1 MIWLSACFLDFGAGD
16 DSADSGPAAD
26 GVYQDCDP
34 TVLQPPLI
42 ASDEGAPADPHSD
55 VLGVDPEPR
64 LVRLGWPAVD
74 PSRSASL
81 LWRTD
86 LETQA
91 SVVEFGTTADDLDQR
106 VEGWSFTYGT
116 SNEMRMHET
125 RLCGLLSPETTY
137 HYRVGGEGAWSPV
150 HSFTTPP
157 AAGGSDTL
165 RIALGGDSRG
175 SYGTWGTALSLMDS
189 HEPDAIFISGDLTER
204 GSDLEEW
211 DAWLEAGLEVL
222 TRRAIIPAH
231 GNHEFLAQGYFA
243 NFGLPGNEQWFNLA
257 LGPLDLVSLND
268 TVPDI
273 SHRDVDQPA
282 FIDAVF
288 GGSELPWR
296 VAMHHQSMYSTC
308 TRHGSY
314 EDLRTVWGERFD
326 AHEVELVVAGHNHV
340 YERSVPIAEDA
351 ESTDGA
357 GTVHVVTGGAGAPL
371 YDEFEPEWF
380 NVKAQAI
387 EHYLIGDLGPSE
399 GTFTAYDL
407 DGNVLDSFTI
417 SVR

>member
-16 DSADSGPAAD
+16 DSVDSGATDD
-26 GVYQDCDP
+26 GTYQDCDP

-42 ASDEGAPADPHSD
+42 ASDDGAPADPHSD
-55 VLGVDPEPR
+55 TLGAAPGPT
-64 LVRLGWPAVD
+64 LVRLGWPASD

-86 LETQA
+86 LETLT
-91 SVVEFGTTADDLDQR
+91 SVVELGTSADTLDLR

-116 SNEMRMHET
+116 SDDLRMHET
-125 RLCGLLSPETTY
+125 RLCGLLEPGTTY
-137 HYRVGGEGAWSPV
+137 HYRVGGDGAWSPV

-157 AAGGSDTL
+157 AAGSTDTL
-165 RIALGGDSRG
+165 RIALAGDSRG
-175 SYGTWGTALSLMDS
+175 SYGTWGTVLAQMDA
-189 HEPDAIFISGDLTER
+189 HEPDAIFMSGDLTER

-211 DAWLEAGLEVL
+211 DAWLEAGEEIL

-243 NFGLPGNEQWFNLA
+243 NFGLPGNEQWFNVA
-257 LGPLDLVSLND
+257 LGPLDLISLND

-273 SHRDVDQPA
+273 DQRDVDQPE

-288 GGSELPWR
+288 GSSDLAWR
-296 VAMHHQSMYSTC
+296 IAMHHQSMYSTC
-308 TRHGSY
+308 SRHGSY
-314 EDLRTVWGERFD
+314 EELRTAWGERFD
-326 AHEVELVVAGHNHV
+326 EHQVELVVAGHNHV
-340 YERSVPIAEDA
+340 YERSLPISGDA
-351 ESTDGA
+351 EASDGQ
-357 GTVHVVTGGAGAPL
+357 GTVHLVTGGAGAPL

-380 NVKAQAI
+380 NAQAQAI
-387 EHYLIGDLGPSE
+387 EHYLIGDLGPTQ
-399 GTFTAYDL
+399 GDFTTYDL
-407 DGNVLDSFTI
+407 DGNVIDSFTI